1 MVLMAGRFPK
11 PPHPDISELLA
22 RDEPAKISP
31 HRRRR
36 VVVLVE
42 FHPDIVQARDQP
54 RYIGLRESWDRSSA
68 LSTAQRCLRLQVP
81 VARRGGD

>member
-1 MVLMAGRFPK
+1 VRRPGKNHRAEDGRRQE
-11 PPHPDISELLA
+11 HHLA
-22 RDEPAKISP
+22 IGQMR
-31 HRRRR
+31 
-36 VVVLVE
+36 
-42 FHPDIVQARDQP
+42 RDQP